1 MTERTTRSTVEF
13 KRPFLLPGSDAPQPS
28 GIYEVETV
36 EEQIDGL
43 SMIAFR
49 RISTTIALHG
59 RTLATASRQLT
70 TIDPE
75 DLAIALAKDAE
86 DHDGHP

>member
-1 MTERTTRSTVEF
+1 MTERTTRNSVEF
-13 KRPFLLPGSDAPQPS
+13 KRAFRLPGSDTALPP
-28 GIYEVETV
+28 GNYEVETV
-36 EEQIDGL
+36 EEQIDGV

-59 RTLATASRQLT
+59 PTIATASRQLT
-70 TIDPE
+70 AVDPN

-86 DHDGHP
+86 DHDGHA